1 MRSAKLST
9 TPIMFRWAAAT
20 VFLIGAALYAL
31 TAGAAGWTFNMTP
44 LFVGLVAI
52 SAGIASG
59 TTRLIAVGLTLAGWG
74 AAVLAVRNGPLPD
87 NREAPAFLIGA
98 ALGLL
103 TADWLTDRRG
113 ERLTGSIIAIVAG
126 GAAFYAIYDFGV
138 LDRWWIWT
146 VALTGW
152 AATEAFRNRGQASS

>member
-1 MRSAKLST
+1 MTSDQPSTPSAT
-9 TPIMFRWAAAT
+9 ARWAAAAA
-20 VFLIGAALYAL
+20 LLAGAALYAL
-31 TAGAAGWTFNMTP
+31 AAGAAGWTFNMTP

-52 SAGIASG
+52 TAGVASG

-103 TADWLTDRRG
+103 AADWLTTRRG

-126 GAAFYAIYDFGV
+126 GVAFYAIYDFGV

-146 VALTGW
+146 VALTAW
-152 AATEAFRNRGQASS
+152 AATEALRRRDPASS